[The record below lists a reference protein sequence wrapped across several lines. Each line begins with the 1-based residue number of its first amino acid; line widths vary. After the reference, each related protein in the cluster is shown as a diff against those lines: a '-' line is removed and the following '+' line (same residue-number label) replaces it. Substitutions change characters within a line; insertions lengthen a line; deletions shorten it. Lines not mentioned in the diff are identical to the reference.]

1 MKGEKLRRIKISVI
15 EVTFDKEWTR
25 KYAPEGYGLGELY
38 SVGQVLYSNGWQ
50 KPTGLCDTRGII

>member
-38 SVGQVLYSNGWQ
+38 SVGQVLYSNG
-50 KPTGLCDTRGII
+50 